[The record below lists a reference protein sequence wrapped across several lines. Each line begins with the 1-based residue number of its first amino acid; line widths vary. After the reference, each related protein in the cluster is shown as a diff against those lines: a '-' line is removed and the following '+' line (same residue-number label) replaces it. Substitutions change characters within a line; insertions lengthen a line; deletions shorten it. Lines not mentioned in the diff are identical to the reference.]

1 MECLIGI
8 QGPDFVLVASDSAS
22 GRSII
27 RMKDGKAFS
36 FQFSF
41 FQLKS
46 CHSFHFNIILGLQSS
61 ESAFHDSVFLQ
72 PDSFVVSENNNIVSK
87 SFLCKN
93 FNFIEFNGHQ
103 K

>member
-41 FQLKS
+41 FRLKS
-46 CHSFHFNIILGLQSS
+46 CRSFHFNIILEQQSS

-72 PDSFVVSENNNIVSK
+72 PDSFVISENNYCFK
-87 SFLCKN
+87 KLFMQ
-93 FNFIEFNGHQ
+93 EF
-103 K
+103 

>member
-36 FQFSF
+36 FLVYSHESCSSF
-41 FQLKS
+41 TLMIFQK
-46 CHSFHFNIILGLQSS
+46 
-61 ESAFHDSVFLQ
+61 V
-72 PDSFVVSENNNIVSK
+72 
-87 SFLCKN
+87 
-93 FNFIEFNGHQ
+93 
-103 K
+103 

>member
-41 FQLKS
+41 FHLKS
-46 CHSFHFNIILGLQSS
+46 CRSFHFNIILEQQSS

-72 PDSFVVSENNNIVSK
+72 PDSFVISE
-87 SFLCKN
+87 KN
-93 FNFIEFNGHQ
+93 YCFKKLFMQEF
-103 K
+103 